1 MRRWSLI
8 LGAFFLLTAG
18 EGTANSSRAQASPGL
33 VEVVLEP
40 QSSGAR
46 EGEGIA
52 GNSVSARITALIA
65 KGQLAEA
72 EVLIAEGTASGLLT
86 KSQATQLLNE
96 IARLNTRLGDIPAR
110 LQRVRDFPSQLKDH
124 TLQQIE
130 QMLFSKDFSIATQEQ
145 LKMAQKLIRQQP
157 RLMEKY

>member
-8 LGAFFLLTAG
+8 LGAFFLLVAG
-18 EGTANSSRAQASPGL
+18 EGTANSGLPQASLGM
-33 VEVVLEP
+33 VEVVREP
-40 QSSGAR
+40 QFPGGR

-72 EVLIAEGTASGLLT
+72 EALIAEGTASGLLT
-86 KSQATQLLNE
+86 KAQATQLLNE
-96 IARLNTRLGDIPAR
+96 IAKLNTRLGDIPAR
-110 LQRVRDFPSQLKDH
+110 LQRVRDFPSQLKDY

>member
-1 MRRWSLI
+1 MSRWSLI
-8 LGAFFLLTAG
+8 LGAFFLLAAG
-18 EGTANSSRAQASPGL
+18 EGTANSGLPQASPGA
-33 VEVVLEP
+33 VEVVHEP
-40 QSSGAR
+40 QSPGAG
-46 EGEGIA
+46 EAEGIA
-52 GNSVSARITALIA
+52 GNSVSARISALIA

-72 EVLIAEGTASGLLT
+72 EALIAEGTASGLLT

-96 IARLNTRLGDIPAR
+96 IAKLNTRLGDIPAR
-110 LQRVRDFPSQLKDH
+110 LQRVRDFPSQLKDY